1 MAETIVY
8 PDATLAAV
16 TAIRDGLTAQSSTAT
31 VGTRVPNPRPD
42 LFVTV
47 RRIGGVRRNLV
58 VDSAQLS
65 VECWGLSE
73 QTAHDLAQLCRG
85 FIHAARG
92 TNQDGTVVYH
102 VAEIGGPALLPDPAS
117 EQPRYVAT
125 YEIGT
130 RGTAV

>member
-8 PDATLAAV
+8 PDAALAAV
-16 TAIRDGLTAQSSTAT
+16 TAIRDGLTARSSTAT
-31 VGTRVPNPRPD
+31 VGTLVPNPRPS

-58 VDSAQLS
+58 VDAAQLS
-65 VECWGLSE
+65 VECWGPSE
-73 QTAHDLAQLCRG
+73 QAAQDLAQLCRG
-85 FIHAARG
+85 LIHGAEGSNQGG
-92 TNQDGTVVYH
+92 TAVYY
-102 VAEIGGPALLPDPAS
+102 VAEVGGPALLPDPES